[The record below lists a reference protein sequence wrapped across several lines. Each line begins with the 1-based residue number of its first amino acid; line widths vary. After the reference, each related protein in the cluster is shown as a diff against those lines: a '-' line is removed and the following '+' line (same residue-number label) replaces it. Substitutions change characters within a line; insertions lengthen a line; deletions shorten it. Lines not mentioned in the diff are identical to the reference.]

1 MGYGRQRRRATER
14 INQLEANQFRRPQP
28 FPGIAVNSRVRSCA
42 MGDTKVRDIKP
53 EIAAE
58 LYVAF
63 KKLGAKPDLLRII
76 GSYGETMDDYWV
88 LGMLKQWNAG
98 KS

>member
-1 MGYGRQRRRATER
+1 MS
-14 INQLEANQFRRPQP
+14 EA
-28 FPGIAVNSRVRSCA
+28 
-42 MGDTKVRDIKP
+42 KVKDIKS

-58 LYVAF
+58 LYAAF

>member
-1 MGYGRQRRRATER
+1 MS
-14 INQLEANQFRRPQP
+14 EA
-28 FPGIAVNSRVRSCA
+28 
-42 MGDTKVRDIKP
+42 KVKDIKA

-58 LYVAF
+58 LYTAF
-63 KKLGAKPDLLRII
+63 LRLGAKPDLLRIV
-76 GSYGETMDDYWV
+76 GSYGDTMDDYWV